1 MPQSSSRHSRHWEVP
16 PRHES
21 IATIF
26 SYRHFWSIWI
36 TTINIKLSAKYMP
49 ESSKGVKFEP
59 LNHQKQTQGL
69 KFDTLGQSRYRNLL
83 YIHPIGTCQLLSE
96 IWSFEAK
103 VLVGSV
109 WPRVA
114 SCYVDPS
121 PTPWSPAFW
130 KKTRDEK
137 NPRKSY
143 EYWLTPH
150 QKKVMNLTKL

>member
-1 MPQSSSRHSRHWEVP
+1 MYPWDLFMVHVHLTTC
-16 PRHES
+16 
-21 IATIF
+21 TI
-26 SYRHFWSIWI
+26 H
-36 TTINIKLSAKYMP
+36 INLKNKRIFFKFIP